1 MDEPNWAHVKYEK
14 PDFQNISYYSAPKKK
29 KELKSLDE
37 VDPELLKTMEKLGIS
52 IEEQK
57 KLSEQKTAEEKIVNE
72 ETKIK
77 AKEKSPK
84 QVDDK
89 SQEKNQSSS
98 SKKQEKD

>member
-1 MDEPNWAHVKYEK
+1 MHH
-14 PDFQNISYYSAPKKK
+14 
-29 KELKSLDE
+29 
-37 VDPELLKTMEKLGIS
+37 
-52 IEEQK
+52 QK
-57 KLSEQKTAEEKIVNE
+57 KLSEQKTAEDKIVNE